1 MTEPRDSNPA
11 PVAAPVSVSADDPRA
26 GLTRRERRMQ
36 AERGRRRPRRR
47 SGGDAPEPAAAW
59 RVALEWAGFV
69 VFAVLIAFVVKSWV
83 FAVFYI
89 PSGSMKPTLQVQ
101 DRIAVSKLSYRL
113 HDVNRGDIVVFEA
126 PDGTRTAEIKDL
138 VKRVI
143 GLPGDVI
150 EGRDGGVFINGEPL
164 DEPWLP
170 EGARDQTSDFV
181 CESSYEG
188 APGCV
193 DGAVPEGRYFVM
205 GDNRAGSSDSRVFG
219 PIGEDWIVGRAFLT
233 LWPVTRIGFLGPSYT
248 LWLIIGVA
256 VVVLS
261 VVVSSV
267 RSRKRRPRAPASQD
281 P

>member
-1 MTEPRDSNPA
+1 MDYTFFMPLVLSIATILLLGQFDAGAAGMEPY
-11 PVAAPVSVSADDPRA
+11 VFV
-26 GLTRRERRMQ
+26 
-36 AERGRRRPRRR
+36 ERGEEAGRLYVLVE
-47 SGGDAPEPAAAW
+47 PED
-59 RVALEWAGFV
+59 LEQT
-69 VFAVLIAFVVKSWV
+69 LNP
-83 FAVFYI
+83 YI
-89 PSGSMKPTLQVQ
+89 K
-101 DRIAVSKLSYRL
+101 
-113 HDVNRGDIVVFEA
+113 
-126 PDGTRTAEIKDL
+126 
-138 VKRVI
+138 VI
-143 GLPGDVI
+143 
-150 EGRDGGVFINGEPL
+150 L